1 MLVGKA
7 LLKGT
12 DLATLVDA
20 LDWLP
25 RHYGD
30 LDAAA
35 EHRVPSKYY
44 SPGFIAA
51 FAAYLTLKGVPRE
64 SLVFENPQ
72 HEGYFSA
79 LGLGK
84 AVWGVDDYQ
93 YQRRNAGVNYA
104 MLTCLAS
111 QDDVDQATAQI
122 NGCLRDYASN
132 GPANYSLSP
141 AFKELTHVVGEMH
154 DNVWSHGLNMGFSVA
169 QKQKLSGKRDDHII
183 EFSLADCG
191 MGFLAELTTSR
202 IARIHQI
209 RTHREALQWC
219 LQEGN
224 SSKLAEAE
232 DEWAQAVPDDFVGRA
247 PFTAARIAVGRN
259 GNHHQGLGLAKLVEL
274 AKSYAGV
281 LNIASGDCLM
291 VMSQGREPRFRTLT
305 HPWKGVA
312 ISLSIKESCLMAA
325 KADEAEDVNDI
336 MNLLRG

>member
-1 MLVGKA
+1 M
-7 LLKGT
+7 
-12 DLATLVDA
+12 ATLVEA

-35 EHRVPSKYY
+35 EHRVPDRYY

-51 FAAYLTLKGVPRE
+51 FAAYLTLKGVPKQ

-79 LGLGK
+79 LGLAR

-132 GPANYSLSP
+132 GSEDYSRSP

-154 DNVWSHGLNMGFSVA
+154 DNVWSHGLNTGFSVA
-169 QKQKLSGKRDDHII
+169 QKQKLSGKRADHVI

-191 MGFLAELTTSR
+191 MGFLAELTASR
-202 IARIHQI
+202 IARTHRI
-209 RTHREALQWC
+209 RTHREALEWC
-219 LQEGN
+219 LKEGN

-232 DEWAQAVPDDFVGRA
+232 DEWAQAVPHDFVGGS
-247 PFTAARIAVGRN
+247 PFGAVQVAAGRN

-291 VMSQGREPRFRTLT
+291 MMNQGRAPRFRALEQ
-305 HPWKGVA
+305 PWKGVA

-325 KADEAEDVNDI
+325 KADEAEDVSDI